1 MHLAVPGVVAY
12 ILHIQRALNQ
22 GGVDRACLSPAFHRE
37 LADWKVLALQAASR
51 TTHLAKNFRQGHTHL
66 GFCDAS
72 GLEAEGVWLNLG
84 GTGNNLVRLH
94 PWPAD
99 VTAELVFSTNP
110 HDTITNS
117 DLGIDALVLKEATLL
132 ESVPKACM
140 SAPRLG
146 SDNTLT
152 VSWSTCKAL
161 VINQVI
167 ADLLCICALHSR
179 KIVLDPTIFYHPGQE
194 NCMADDASL
203 LFYLS
208 DTAFLTHM
216 YVVYP

>member
-1 MHLAVPGVVAY
+1 MAHLF
-12 ILHIQRALNQ
+12 HIQRALNQ
-22 GGVDRACLSPAFHRE
+22 GGVDQAWLFPAFRCK
-37 LADWKVLALQAASR
+37 LIDCKAFALQAASR
-51 TTHLAKNFRQGHTHL
+51 LTNLAEIVHQEPTHL